1 MQKNLQIIINTV
13 FQLEFGN
20 LISNKTKERINI
32 LNLDNYPEILDNL
45 KKEIKKANISS
56 KQLYEE
62 IFNYTKNLSI
72 KNLDIHLANLKKF
85 CLTKLKN

>member
-72 KNLDIHLANLKKF
+72 KNLDIHLTNLKKF